1 MKETQRLWDYID
13 ENHGGSAS
21 AFARSIGK
29 FRQEVNR
36 WNCQFKPKEH
46 KGRWYSAIVHNGSVW
61 MFCNYKRKDYKTI
74 EIKDAT
80 YRHVFTLE
88 CEK

>member
-21 AFARSIGK
+21 EFSRAISK

-46 KGRWYSAIVHNGSVW
+46 KGRWHSAIVHDGAVW
-61 MFCNYKRKDYKTI
+61 MRCNMIRKDYTLTHHGG
-74 EIKDAT
+74 DM
-80 YRHVFTLE
+80 YRKVFDLE
-88 CEK
+88 GEK

>member
-1 MKETQRLWDYID
+1 MNKTQRLWDYID
-13 ENHGGSAS
+13 ENHEGSAS

-36 WNCQFKPKEH
+36 WNCKLKPEGH
-46 KGRWYSAIVHNGSVW
+46 KGRWHSAIVKDGAVW
-61 MFCNYKRKDYKTI
+61 MRCNMIRKDYTLTHHNG
-74 EIKDAT
+74 DM

-88 CEK
+88 SLK